1 LKKREG
7 SKRVKKFKLEMDSK
21 RRMLRIEN
29 KLNELKGENR
39 KTEF

>member
-1 LKKREG
+1 LKKREE
-7 SKRVKKFKLEMDSK
+7 SRRVKKFKLEMDSK

-29 KLNELKGENR
+29 KLNERKGENR